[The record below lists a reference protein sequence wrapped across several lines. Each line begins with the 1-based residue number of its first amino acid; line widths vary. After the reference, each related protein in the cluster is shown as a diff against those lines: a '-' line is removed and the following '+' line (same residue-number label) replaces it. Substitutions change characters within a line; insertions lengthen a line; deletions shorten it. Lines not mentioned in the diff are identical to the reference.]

1 MTDQEIKTQE
11 ALNFMGYKELREISQ
26 SELDLSFKALSH
38 KMNPETTTIEKYKDG
53 KDYLLLLEYYNYL
66 SDIKRTNE
74 TIRNIL
80 DPENKTYDYQDEK
93 PDVKEEAVD
102 NQASI
107 NNNNQQSYNEYP
119 NPGFSDVQIVDKPSI
134 LSIIISL
141 LIPIY
146 GVLMFV
152 LSRRFTPKSS
162 KWYLIFAIIGFSIN
176 VVLTIILLLQ
186 DPQSLFGSSP
196 L

>member
-66 SDIKRTNE
+66 NNIKRTNE

-93 PDVKEEAVD
+93 PEVKEEAVD

-119 NPGFSDVQIVDKPSI
+119 KPGFSDVQIVDKPSI

>member
-93 PDVKEEAVD
+93 PEVKEEAVD

-176 VVLTIILLLQ
+176 VVLTIILFLQ

>member
-66 SDIKRTNE
+66 NDIKRTNE

-93 PDVKEEAVD
+93 PEVKEEAVD

-119 NPGFSDVQIVDKPSI
+119 NQGFSDVQIVDKPSI